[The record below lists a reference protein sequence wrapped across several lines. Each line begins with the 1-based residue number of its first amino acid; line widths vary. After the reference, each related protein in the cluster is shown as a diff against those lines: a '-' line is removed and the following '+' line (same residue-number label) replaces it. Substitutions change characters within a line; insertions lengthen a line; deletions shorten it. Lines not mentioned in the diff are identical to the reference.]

1 MALAR
6 ASLKITAAPAK
17 VARVSAKAQNKAASF
32 AAGVKLGSD
41 SGGLVFDPSSVT
53 IKKGEKVTWTNNAG
67 FPHNVVFDEDAVP
80 DGVDVDSL
88 SSYDLLNAPGES
100 HSATFDVAG
109 TYEYYCEP
117 HQGAGMAGKVVVN

>member
-1 MALAR
+1 MHTCTRVRRLCVRTHARPALLSLTHIYAHAHAHAR
-6 ASLKITAAPAK
+6 PPHTHTLLK
-17 VARVSAKAQNKAASF
+17 RAQ
-32 AAGVKLGSD
+32 GD
-41 SGGLVFDPSSVT
+41 S
-53 IKKGEKVTWTNNAG
+53 VTWTNNAG

>member
-32 AAGVKLGSD
+32 AAGAAASVLLAATPAFAASVKLGSD
-41 SGGLVFDPSSVT
+41 SGG
-53 IKKGEKVTWTNNAG
+53 
-67 FPHNVVFDEDAVP
+67 VVFDADAVP

>member
-1 MALAR
+1 MD
-6 ASLKITAAPAK
+6 
-17 VARVSAKAQNKAASF
+17 VQNKAASF
-32 AAGVKLGSD
+32 AAGAAASVLLAATPAFAASVKLGSD
-41 SGGLVFDPSSVT
+41 SGGLVFAPSTVT

>member
-32 AAGVKLGSD
+32 AASVKLGSD
-41 SGGLVFDPSSVT
+41 SGGLVFDPSTVT

-117 HQGAGMAGKVVVN
+117 HQGADMAGKVVVN